1 MKTAAAALAL
11 AAAVAAGALWRYAPA
26 AATGSS
32 ALAGREL
39 AGREPGTDAVPVL
52 YELPPFSLVDSSGRP
67 LRRDDLIGRPH
78 VAGFI
83 FTRCAG
89 VCPRMTSR
97 MARLRDELPAPV
109 GLLSFTVDPTH
120 DTPAVLA
127 RHARALQ
134 AGPRWLFVTGDQAAL
149 FRLAVDG
156 FKLAAAALPP
166 EQAALEG
173 PFLHSP
179 KLVLLDERARVR
191 GYYDSD
197 DEQEMRDLLRDVGRL
212 WPAQS
217 AAR

>member
-1 MKTAAAALAL
+1 VRTAAAALAL
-11 AAAVAAGALWRYAPA
+11 AAAVAAGAVSRYAPA
-26 AATGSS
+26 AATGSP

-39 AGREPGTDAVPVL
+39 ARSEPGTDAVPVL
-52 YELPPFSLVDSSGRP
+52 YELPPFSLVESSGRP
-67 LRRDDLIGRPH
+67 LRRDDLLGRPH

-83 FTRCAG
+83 FTRCSG

-97 MARLRDELPAPV
+97 MARLRDELPALV
-109 GLLSFTVDPTH
+109 GLLSFTVDPAY

-134 AGPRWLFVTGDQAAL
+134 AGPRWLFVTGEQAAL
-149 FRLAVDG
+149 HRLAVEG
-156 FKLAAAALPP
+156 FKLATAELPP

-179 KLVLLDERARVR
+179 RLVLVDERARVR
-191 GYYDSD
+191 GYYDSN
-197 DEQEMRDLLRDVGRL
+197 DEQEMRDLVRDAGRL
-212 WPAQS
+212 WPAHS